1 MLFFQKPNLTR
12 ADGVFTPFLD
22 SSSPKLWILS
32 GHVFLSI
39 VAKRIIIHDH
49 RTCAIIQTGGNKVPT
64 ISMFFG
70 ILIRMYYDEHNP
82 PHFHASYQGNQATFD
97 MEGNILEGAFPDRQ
111 KKLVSAWAV
120 LHKDELL
127 ANWELAREDQA
138 LFRIDPLR

>member
-1 MLFFQKPNLTR
+1 MM
-12 ADGVFTPFLD
+12 
-22 SSSPKLWILS
+22 S
-32 GHVFLSI
+32 
-39 VAKRIIIHDH
+39 IIHL
-49 RTCAIIQTGGNKVPT
+49 
-64 ISMFFG
+64 ISMLRIRG
-70 ILIRMYYDEHNP
+70 IKQLW
-82 PHFHASYQGNQATFD
+82 NQATFD

>member
-1 MLFFQKPNLTR
+1 MP
-12 ADGVFTPFLD
+12 
-22 SSSPKLWILS
+22 I
-32 GHVFLSI
+32 
-39 VAKRIIIHDH
+39 
-49 RTCAIIQTGGNKVPT
+49 

-97 MEGNILEGAFPDRQ
+97 MDGNILEGDFPDRQ
-111 KKLVSAWAV
+111 KKLVAAWAV

-127 ANWELAREDQA
+127 ANWELAREDQS

>member
-1 MLFFQKPNLTR
+1 M
-12 ADGVFTPFLD
+12 
-22 SSSPKLWILS
+22 
-32 GHVFLSI
+32 
-39 VAKRIIIHDH
+39 
-49 RTCAIIQTGGNKVPT
+49 PT

-82 PHFHASYQGNQATFD
+82 PHFHATYQGHQSTFD
-97 MEGNILEGAFPDRQ
+97 MDGNILQGDFPDRQ

-127 ANWELAREDQA
+127 ANWELARENQS

>member
-1 MLFFQKPNLTR
+1 M
-12 ADGVFTPFLD
+12 
-22 SSSPKLWILS
+22 
-32 GHVFLSI
+32 
-39 VAKRIIIHDH
+39 
-49 RTCAIIQTGGNKVPT
+49 PT

-97 MEGNILEGAFPDRQ
+97 MDGNILDGDFPDRQ
-111 KKLVSAWAV
+111 KKLVAAWAV

-127 ANWELAREDQA
+127 ANWELAREDQS